1 MPTVSLQHQ
10 RRLRPVGANHP
21 RRGPSRLVIGLD
33 PGLSRTGYGAVQ
45 MSSGRPCVREAG
57 VLLTDGRGDRGNLG
71 DRLLRLHGEVTGLLR
86 DLRPDLIVI
95 EDLFAHRLFP
105 RTAILLGHARGII
118 CLAAAAAGLPVVTLA
133 PGAVKQAVA
142 GSGRASKAQVQ
153 AAVRR
158 LLGLRHL
165 SDHHAAD
172 ALALAYTG
180 LVRTARASGAEGRAG
195 RRKALA
201 GPASQN
207 TKARAGKAA
216 RAEGMR

>member
-10 RRLRPVGANHP
+10 RRPRPVGAPHP
-21 RRGPSRLVIGLD
+21 RHGSPYLVIGLD
-33 PGLSRTGYGAVQ
+33 PGLSRTGYGAVRV
-45 MSSGRPCVREAG
+45 SNGRPCVREAG
-57 VLLTDGRGDRGNLG
+57 VLLTGGRGGRADLG

-95 EDLFAHRLFP
+95 EDVFAHQLFP

-133 PGAVKQAVA
+133 PGAVKQAVT
-142 GSGRASKAQVQ
+142 GSGRAGKAQVQ

-158 LLGLRHL
+158 LLGLRRL
-165 SDHHAAD
+165 SDSHAAD

-180 LVRTARASGAEGRAG
+180 LVRTAGARVA
-195 RRKALA
+195 
-201 GPASQN
+201 
-207 TKARAGKAA
+207 TARARA
-216 RAEGMR
+216 RSGQATGAVGPG